1 PQSSSSIS
9 LKMPGLNKILA
20 LVFALNSY
28 FILSAEAQTSNPSPD
43 SVPCALRSNT
53 SCDECLQNV
62 TCLWCIPTKQCVDYP
77 VRNILPSKS
86 VCPLSDARWGLC
98 WVNFQIL
105 IITMSVLA
113 GVIIIAIFV
122 CCFCCCKCERIGNKR
137 EDAKVERQTRA
148 RKARQK
154 ARRTEMQ
161 LRHDEIRQK
170 YGLAK
175 DNPYARMDDH

>member
-1 PQSSSSIS
+1 MQTIVSTRLTMTGVCKASVI
-9 LKMPGLNKILA
+9 A
-20 LVFALNSY
+20 LIFYGVIFTT
-28 FILSAEAQTSNPSPD
+28 EAQTPTPAPA
-43 SVPCALRSNT
+43 PCALRSNT
-53 SCDECLQNV
+53 SCAECLQNV
-62 TCLWCIPTKQCVDYP
+62 TCLWCTPTKLCVDYP
-77 VRNILPSKS
+77 VGNILPPSS
-86 VCPLSDARWGLC
+86 VCPLNDARWGLC

-113 GVIIIAIFV
+113 GIIIIGILV
-122 CCFCCCKCERIGNKR
+122 CCLCCCCKCERIGNKR
-137 EDAKVERQTRA
+137 EDAKVERQTRM

-154 ARRTEMQ
+154 ERRTEMQ

>member
-1 PQSSSSIS
+1 MSTLYTASVS
-9 LKMPGLNKILA
+9 
-20 LVFALNSY
+20 VFALIFCGVY
-28 FILSAEAQTSNPSPD
+28 LVTEAQSPTPAPAP
-43 SVPCALRSNT
+43 VPCADRSNT
-53 SCDECLQNV
+53 SCSDCLQNV
-62 TCLWCIPTKQCVDYP
+62 TCLWCASNERCLDYP
-77 VRNILPSKS
+77 LRNILPPSS
-86 VCPLSDARWGLC
+86 VCPLNDARWGVC

-113 GVIIIAIFV
+113 GIIIIAILV
-122 CCFCCCKCERIGNKR
+122 CCFCCCKCERIGNRR

-175 DNPYARMDDH
+175 DNPYARMDDR

>member
-1 PQSSSSIS
+1 MSGVWRASAAAAA
-9 LKMPGLNKILA
+9 LA
-20 LVFALNSY
+20 LCGAFLA
-28 FILSAEAQTSNPSPD
+28 AEAQTPTPPPAPISA
-43 SVPCALRSNT
+43 PCALRSNT
-53 SCDECLQNV
+53 SCAECLQNV
-62 TCLWCIPTKQCVDYP
+62 TCLWCIPTRRCIDYP
-77 VRNILPSKS
+77 VRNILPPSS
-86 VCPLSDARWGLC
+86 VCRLTDARWGVC

-105 IITMSVLA
+105 IITLSVLA
-113 GVIIIAIFV
+113 GIVIIAIFV
-122 CCFCCCKCERIGNKR
+122 CCFCCCKCERVGNKR

-175 DNPYARMDDH
+175 DNPYSRMDDH

>member
-1 PQSSSSIS
+1 MMSR
-9 LKMPGLNKILA
+9 LHRAGLALIFCAVILA
-20 LVFALNSY
+20 AG
-28 FILSAEAQTSNPSPD
+28 AQTSTPSPTPA
-43 SVPCALRSNT
+43 PCALKFNT
-53 SCDECLQNV
+53 SCEECLQNV
-62 TCLWCIPTKQCVDYP
+62 ACLWCSSTRQCIDYP
-77 VRNILPSKS
+77 VRNILPPSS
-86 VCPLSDARWGLC
+86 VCPLNDARWGLC

-113 GVIIIAIFV
+113 GAIIIAVLV
-122 CCFCCCKCERIGNKR
+122 CCFCCCCKCERNGNKR
-137 EDAKVERQTRA
+137 EDVQVERQTRA

-175 DNPYARMDDH
+175 DNPYSRMDGH